1 MGRRPVS
8 AAPIYV
14 VVCQNDK
21 PHPTYGRD
29 ERGAIVHETYV
40 DDTSLEAARKR
51 AAMFEAWGPC
61 RIARLVF
68 EDEPGFAS

>member
-1 MGRRPVS
+1 MS

-21 PHPTYGRD
+21 PHPQYGAD
-29 ERGAIVHETYV
+29 PHGAIIHETYV
-40 DDTSLEAARKR
+40 KDTSLQAAQQR
-51 AAMFEAWGPC
+51 AAQLERWGAC